1 MYEANLTRG
10 RPNCA
15 ISKTRSSYLKEGS
28 VKGCKS
34 SRLYA
39 CNRYSIFTGVVTVEE
54 QTECSG
60 SKKAFDSLKS
70 GQIAQTTDPNKI
82 RNASHLRCLLIELV
96 TEIAA

>member
-10 RPNCA
+10 RPNSA

-34 SRLYA
+34 SRLYV

-60 SKKAFDSLKS
+60 SKKAFDSLKV
-70 GQIAQTTDPNKI
+70 A
-82 RNASHLRCLLIELV
+82 R
-96 TEIAA
+96 